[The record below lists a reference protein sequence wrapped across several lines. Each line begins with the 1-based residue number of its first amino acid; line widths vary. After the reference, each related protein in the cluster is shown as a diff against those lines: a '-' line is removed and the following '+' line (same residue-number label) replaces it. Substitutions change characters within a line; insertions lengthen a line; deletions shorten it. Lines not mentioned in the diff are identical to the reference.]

1 MRCRFFRRVNKRRR
15 RRGWRPPSG
24 HPPLDPGGGW
34 GGGGGAGEGAEPG
47 EGGGGGEDRGGGW
60 HPGCHADVTQSSEFF
75 DTFWWEY
82 QSILMK
88 KKWSQWLCFCSPCW
102 CLSWWQLKPR
112 ACGNPS
118 WPMLPPGLNLQ
129 VRLLRF
135 IHTHHYR
142 DVKEE
147 EKRKTHITAWL
158 LMTLYAFFIRY
169 HRTSCIF
176 SSLRFSCRAASPLS
190 TWRPSRGRSGNS
202 SRFHTF
208 QTIHDM
214 SIEHPKK
221 TWLFRRSSSS
231 YKTSC
236 FSTSLVLGMFIII
249 ADILIIWLEFLLKS
263 NKIIILIISGALKHP
278 LMFPGLIGGK
288 SPPREGSPRSAKIS
302 KHDSKGII
310 SFSFISFPVFS
321 SSSFSWFPAPAPIK
335 ISKSHP
341 ARDWPSQLISSG
353 CPWVFTCASC

>member
-24 HPPLDPGGGW
+24 HPPLDPRGGW

-158 LMTLYAFFIRY
+158 LMTLYAF
-169 HRTSCIF
+169 
-176 SSLRFSCRAASPLS
+176 SSDIIELLA
-190 TWRPSRGRSGNS
+190 S
-202 SRFHTF
+202 SRLWDFLAGRLLLSRR
-208 QTIHDM
+208 DG
-214 SIEHPKK
+214 HPEGAQA
-221 TWLFRRSSSS
+221 TAAGFTLFRRSMTWALSTP
-231 YKTSC
+231 KKHD
-236 FSTSLVLGMFIII
+236 FSDDPAAVTK
-249 ADILIIWLEFLLKS
+249 LL
-263 NKIIILIISGALKHP
+263 A
-278 LMFPGLIGGK
+278 
-288 SPPREGSPRSAKIS
+288 SPPVWS
-302 KHDSKGII
+302 
-310 SFSFISFPVFS
+310 
-321 SSSFSWFPAPAPIK
+321 
-335 ISKSHP
+335 
-341 ARDWPSQLISSG
+341 
-353 CPWVFTCASC
+353 